1 MFKSYGRQKKGEKA
15 PTSTAR
21 EVTYQ
26 VDDTAKYT
34 DAKKDGL
41 RLEVNEAILDVL

>member
-1 MFKSYGRQKKGEKA
+1 MEDKKGEKA

-21 EVTYQ
+21 EVTYTYQ
-26 VDDTAKYT
+26 EDDTTKYT